1 MGYFFD
7 DISLNRNFIV
17 ARIASQPYDRTIP
30 PLGFEH
36 HLAVGTINSEGFSG
50 ESSRMSKQGLR
61 AFRLVVS
68 FLLCFTAA
76 PWSFAAHVNP
86 QGLNPNKPKTTRKV
100 SESQHTK
107 RHLRHLARGR
117 ATGIRL
123 ASAHTAS
130 LTHTATRSASVRPA
144 SARPATLS
152 TRHHSYHERFYT
164 SSFAEDIT
172 AGDVTDGEDPVVRLA
187 AIDALGNMN
196 GTVVAIEPTSGRVLA
211 MVNQKLALS
220 SGAQPCS
227 TIKLSV
233 ALAALSEGLIS
244 KETEVPLGG
253 RSRMNLT
260 QALAHSNNA
269 YFEALGRKLGF
280 EKVAFYAHQYG
291 LGELAGYDIS
301 GEKLGTYPDEVIP
314 EKLGGVG
321 KMCSFGEGV
330 SMTPLQLGAMVSAIA
345 NGGTLYYLQHP
356 SSPEEVVNFQP
367 RIKRQLDIAP
377 LIPEISDGMAGAV
390 QYGTARRLGLNF
402 SEEEILGKTG
412 TCSHEGTRYG
422 WFASY
427 ANTSRGRVV
436 VVVFLQGGRPT
447 FGPKAAEIAGRMYR
461 NLYDHNFFL
470 AGPASPSDTAAAAR

>member
-1 MGYFFD
+1 
-7 DISLNRNFIV
+7 
-17 ARIASQPYDRTIP
+17 
-30 PLGFEH
+30 
-36 HLAVGTINSEGFSG
+36 
-50 ESSRMSKQGLR
+50 MSKSGAR
-61 AFRLVVS
+61 YFRLVVVVS
-68 FLLCFTAA
+68 GLVLA
-76 PWSFAAHVNP
+76 PVMWAAHVNP
-86 QGLNPNKPKTTRKV
+86 HALNASKPKSTQKV
-100 SESQHTK
+100 SESQRT
-107 RHLRHLARGR
+107 RRRMRHLARSR
-117 ATGIRL
+117 SVSSR
-123 ASAHTAS
+123 
-130 LTHTATRSASVRPA
+130 TATLTRTSAS
-144 SARPATLS
+144 
-152 TRHHSYHERFYT
+152 TRRHTYHERFFM
-164 SSFAEDIT
+164 SSFAEGIT
-172 AGDVTDGEDPVVRLA
+172 GGDVTDGEDAIVRQA

-260 QALAHSNNA
+260 EALAHSNNA
-269 YFEALGRKLGF
+269 YFEAVGRKLGF
-280 EKVAFYAHQYG
+280 EKVAYYAHEFG
-291 LGELAGYDIS
+291 LGELAGYDIPD
-301 GEKLGTYPDEVIP
+301 EKLGTYPDEVIP
-314 EKLGGVG
+314 EKLGGVA
-321 KMCSFGEGV
+321 KMCSFGEGI

-356 SSPEEVVNFQP
+356 TTPEEITNFQP

-377 LIPEISDGMAGAV
+377 VIPEISVGMAGAV

-402 SEEEILGKTG
+402 NEEEILGKTG
-412 TCSHEGTRYG
+412 TCSHAGTRFG

-427 ANTSRGRVV
+427 ANTSSGRIV

-447 FGPKAAEIAGRMYR
+447 FGPRAAEIAGHMYR

-470 AGPASPSDTAAAAR
+470 AGPSRSADTAVAR

>member
-1 MGYFFD
+1 M
-7 DISLNRNFIV
+7 
-17 ARIASQPYDRTIP
+17 
-30 PLGFEH
+30 
-36 HLAVGTINSEGFSG
+36 
-50 ESSRMSKQGLR
+50 
-61 AFRLVVS
+61 
-68 FLLCFTAA
+68 
-76 PWSFAAHVNP
+76 WAAHVNP
-86 QGLNPNKPKTTRKV
+86 HALNASKPKSTQKV
-100 SESQHTK
+100 SETQRT
-107 RHLRHLARGR
+107 RRRMRHLARSR
-117 ATGIRL
+117 SVSSR
-123 ASAHTAS
+123 
-130 LTHTATRSASVRPA
+130 TATLTRTSAS
-144 SARPATLS
+144 
-152 TRHHSYHERFYT
+152 TRRHTYHERFFM
-164 SSFAEDIT
+164 SSFAEGIT
-172 AGDVTDGEDPVVRLA
+172 GGDVTDGEDPIVRQA

-260 QALAHSNNA
+260 EALAHSNNA
-269 YFEALGRKLGF
+269 YFEAVGRKLGF
-280 EKVAFYAHQYG
+280 EKVAYYAHEFG
-291 LGELAGYDIS
+291 LGELAGYDIPD
-301 GEKLGTYPDEVIP
+301 EKLGTYPDEVIP
-314 EKLGGVG
+314 EKLGGVA
-321 KMCSFGEGV
+321 KMCSFGEGI

-356 SSPEEVVNFQP
+356 TTPEEITNFQP

-377 LIPEISDGMAGAV
+377 VIPEISVGMAGAV

-402 SEEEILGKTG
+402 NEEEILGKTG
-412 TCSHEGTRYG
+412 TCSHAGTRFG

-427 ANTSRGRVV
+427 ANTSSGRIV

-447 FGPKAAEIAGRMYR
+447 FGPRAAEIAGHMYR

-470 AGPASPSDTAAAAR
+470 AGPSRSADTAVAR